1 MPPKVTIT
9 NSQGDTQGTF
19 TADPTQSVGTH
30 AQDEGIAIP
39 FSCGVGAC
47 RTCVGTVCKGMEH
60 LDQEA
65 VGPKH
70 IETEDNEILTC
81 ICGVKPDAPDGV
93 EIEIQ
98 AENL

>member
-1 MPPKVTIT
+1 MPKVTIK
-9 NSQGDTQGTF
+9 NSQGDDQGTF
-19 TADPTQSVGTH
+19 QSDSSQSVGTQ
-30 AQDEGIAIP
+30 AQEEGVPIP

-47 RTCVGTVCKGMEH
+47 RTCVCTVNKGMEH
-60 LDQEA
+60 IDQEA

-70 IETEDNEILTC
+70 IETEDNEILSC
-81 ICGVKPDAPDGV
+81 ISGVKPDAPDDA